1 MITIKAAI
9 ILSLCFTKKEVSML
23 FGSCNFLFFFFLGCP
38 CILLNS
44 ASFSASFALSS
55 SAIASACFLAL
66 SYKYLKLINQT
77 QAIMQYFKNRNSYL
91 ELKFEAVL
99 NPKLPGV

>member
-1 MITIKAAI
+1 MKTIKAAI

-77 QAIMQYFKNRNSYL
+77 QAINFKNRNSYL
-91 ELKFEAVL
+91 ELKFDAVL
-99 NPKLPGV
+99 NSKLPGV